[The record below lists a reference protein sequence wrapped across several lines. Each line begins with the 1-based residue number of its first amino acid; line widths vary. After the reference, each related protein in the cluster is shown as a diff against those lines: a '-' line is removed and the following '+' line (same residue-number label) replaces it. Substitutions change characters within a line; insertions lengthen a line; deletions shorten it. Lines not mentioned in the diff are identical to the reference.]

1 MNVRVKFLVTG
12 KEGIM
17 DKTAAEMALA
27 KGMPIKVLNDVEKP
41 DVILEKTKKKE
52 ATKEE

>member
-27 KGMPIKVLNDVEKP
+27 KGMPIEVLNDVEKP
-41 DVILEKTKKKE
+41 DVILEKSKKKE